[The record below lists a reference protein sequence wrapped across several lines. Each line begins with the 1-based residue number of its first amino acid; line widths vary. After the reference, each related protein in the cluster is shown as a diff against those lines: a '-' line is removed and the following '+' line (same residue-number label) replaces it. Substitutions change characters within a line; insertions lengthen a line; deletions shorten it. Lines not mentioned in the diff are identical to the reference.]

1 MRYYYIGF
9 FFFLLMT
16 GCVTPDR
23 LKTELDAAR
32 AELHKE
38 IETTASDQA
47 AAQQAQRLRTD
58 RQIDGVRTDLTGK
71 MESVKREMEASVT
84 RHIEEVKET
93 EKRMGFQIEVTKT
106 DLKEKIEGLK
116 KEIESLAQLRQ
127 NLLFLTDQVKKVQDR
142 MQEISGRQEETAK
155 LNEKLQSAFG
165 IAVKS
170 ITTIL
175 KLEDRLAK
183 ERTVQVERALK
194 ELEEMQVVSSP
205 PPPNDPR

>member
-1 MRYYYIGF
+1 MRYYYIIL
-9 FFFLLMT
+9 FFFLFMT

-23 LKTELDAAR
+23 LKTELDATR
-32 AELHKE
+32 AELQKE
-38 IETTASDQA
+38 IETTASGQA
-47 AAQQAQRLRTD
+47 AAQQVQRQQID
-58 RQIDGVRTDLTGK
+58 RQIEGARVDLNGK
-71 MESVKREMEASVT
+71 MESVKREIEASVT
-84 RHIEEVKET
+84 RQFEEVKET

-106 DLKEKIEGLK
+106 ELKEKIEGLK

-127 NLLFLTDQVKKVQDR
+127 NLIFLSDQVKKVQDR

-155 LNEKLQSAFG
+155 LNEKLQAAFG
-165 IAVKS
+165 VAVKS

-183 ERTVQVERALK
+183 ERTVQVERALR

-205 PPPNDPR
+205 PPPHDPR